1 MNIQIFEQILNFFL
15 DFVGTLD
22 YTGIFLLMLIESSI
36 IPFPSEVV
44 LIPAGI
50 LASSGK
56 MSIWIIILMGLLGSL
71 AGALI
76 NYFIALQIGRKA
88 VNKLILKYGKIFFI
102 GKKGLIKSERYF
114 RKHGEI
120 TTFTGR
126 LLPVIRQL
134 VSLPAGFSRMNL
146 PKFCF
151 FTSLGAGIW
160 VTILTLLGYLVGENI
175 ELVKRYIFFITLVLL
190 LLCLIIITIYLILG
204 RRTKS

>member
-22 YTGIFLLMLIESSI
+22 YMGIFLLMLIESSI

-102 GKKGLIKSERYF
+102 GKKVLIKSERYF

-175 ELVKRYIFFITLVLL
+175 ELVKRYIFFITLSLL
-190 LLCLIIITIYLILG
+190 LLCILIIAIYLISG
-204 RRTKS
+204 RRTKN